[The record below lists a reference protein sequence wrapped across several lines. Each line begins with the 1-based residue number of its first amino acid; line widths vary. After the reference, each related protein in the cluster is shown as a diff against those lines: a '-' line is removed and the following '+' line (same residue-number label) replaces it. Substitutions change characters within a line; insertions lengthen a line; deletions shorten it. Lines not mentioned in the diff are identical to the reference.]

1 MSAKRISDFLKFF
14 QNFAP
19 SSSVARVPCALGQ
32 KYCCIPAPTKAAEFE
47 VKNRR
52 KSAEE
57 AIAKHLLLLL
67 LFCFESN

>member
-1 MSAKRISDFLKFF
+1 LRPGAKNIVTPLR
-14 QNFAP
+14 
-19 SSSVARVPCALGQ
+19 
-32 KYCCIPAPTKAAEFE
+32 TKAAEFE

-57 AIAKHLLLLL
+57 AKEKHLLLLL